1 MPYHCAHC
9 SSGFLQSA
17 LTIERAF
24 SCCSELASVYVTK
37 IHRSGAKKRWN
48 LLQWF
53 EAVAIKVPAAS
64 EGEITLYSLW
74 SLGCSFFL
82 DKTSSVRFHLFFFS
96 FFKNT
101 ELLKAIFL
109 RLWMLQRPS
118 PGWELQGIVAP
129 LVSAMWSGSQS
140 AIGASVVQAHG
151 PSLSMFSLE
160 SVMSQSFHRRAQWR
174 SWWTASSRHPLLCV
188 TLLSHVV
195 FLFFTY
201 SVLRIQYL
209 SSLTYPREI
218 AKSVKQLV
226 LRRTSLWCSLRLCVY
241 GWSHWGLID

>member
-53 EAVAIKVPAAS
+53 EAAAIKVPAAS

-82 DKTSSVRFHLFFFS
+82 DKTSSVRFHLFFS

-195 FLFFTY
+195 FLFFVFLHKVCCV
-201 SVLRIQYL
+201 SNICHHW
-209 SSLTYPREI
+209 SIRE
-218 AKSVKQLV
+218 K
-226 LRRTSLWCSLRLCVY
+226 
-241 GWSHWGLID
+241 

>member
-1 MPYHCAHC
+1 MW
-9 SSGFLQSA
+9 Q
-17 LTIERAF
+17 
-24 SCCSELASVYVTK
+24 
-37 IHRSGAKKRWN
+37 RSIAAAQKKRWN

-53 EAVAIKVPAAS
+53 EAAAIKVPAAS

-82 DKTSSVRFHLFFFS
+82 DKTSSVRFHLFFS

-195 FLFFTY
+195 FLFFVFY
-201 SVLRIQYL
+201 IKCAAYPISVITDL
-209 SSLTYPREI
+209 SERNS
-218 AKSVKQLV
+218 KV
-226 LRRTSLWCSLRLCVY
+226 LEAA
-241 GWSHWGLID
+241 GFEAH

>member
-53 EAVAIKVPAAS
+53 EAAAIKVPAAS

-82 DKTSSVRFHLFFFS
+82 DKTSSVRFHLFFFLK
-96 FFKNT
+96 KNT

-151 PSLSMFSLE
+151 SSLSMFSLE

-195 FLFFTY
+195 FLFLFFVFY
-201 SVLRIQYL
+201 IKCAAYPISVITDL
-209 SSLTYPREI
+209 SERNS
-218 AKSVKQLV
+218 KV
-226 LRRTSLWCSLRLCVY
+226 LEAA
-241 GWSHWGLID
+241 GFEAH

>member
-53 EAVAIKVPAAS
+53 EAAAIKVPAAS

-82 DKTSSVRFHLFFFS
+82 DKTSSVRFHLFFS

-195 FLFFTY
+195 FLFFVFLHKVCCV
-201 SVLRIQYL
+201 SNICHHW
-209 SSLTYPREI
+209 PIRE
-218 AKSVKQLV
+218 K
-226 LRRTSLWCSLRLCVY
+226 
-241 GWSHWGLID
+241 

>member
-1 MPYHCAHC
+1 MW
-9 SSGFLQSA
+9 Q
-17 LTIERAF
+17 
-24 SCCSELASVYVTK
+24 
-37 IHRSGAKKRWN
+37 RSIAAAQKKRWN

-53 EAVAIKVPAAS
+53 EAAAIKVPAAS

-82 DKTSSVRFHLFFFS
+82 DKTSSVRFHLFFS

-174 SWWTASSRHPLLCV
+174 SWWTASAGILFFALHCCH
-188 TLLSHVV
+188 TLFFC
-195 FLFFTY
+195 FLFFY
-201 SVLRIQYL
+201 IKCAAYPISVITDL
-209 SSLTYPREI
+209 SERNS
-218 AKSVKQLV
+218 KV
-226 LRRTSLWCSLRLCVY
+226 LEAA
-241 GWSHWGLID
+241 GFEAH

>member
-53 EAVAIKVPAAS
+53 EAAAIKVPAAS

-82 DKTSSVRFHLFFFS
+82 DKTSSVRFHLFFF
-96 FFKNT
+96 FLKNT

-195 FLFFTY
+195 FLFFVFY
-201 SVLRIQYL
+201 IKCAAYPISVITDL
-209 SSLTYPREI
+209 SERNS
-218 AKSVKQLV
+218 KV
-226 LRRTSLWCSLRLCVY
+226 LEAA
-241 GWSHWGLID
+241 GFEAH

>member
-53 EAVAIKVPAAS
+53 EAAAIKVPAAS

-82 DKTSSVRFHLFFFS
+82 DKTSSVRFHLFFS

-195 FLFFTY
+195 FLFFVFY
-201 SVLRIQYL
+201 IKCAAYPISVITDL
-209 SSLTYPREI
+209 SERNS
-218 AKSVKQLV
+218 KV
-226 LRRTSLWCSLRLCVY
+226 LEAA
-241 GWSHWGLID
+241 GFEAH

>member
-1 MPYHCAHC
+1 MW
-9 SSGFLQSA
+9 Q
-17 LTIERAF
+17 
-24 SCCSELASVYVTK
+24 
-37 IHRSGAKKRWN
+37 RSIAAAQKKRWN

-53 EAVAIKVPAAS
+53 EAAAIKVPAAS

-82 DKTSSVRFHLFFFS
+82 DKTSSVRFHLFFS

-195 FLFFTY
+195 FLFFVFLHKVCCV
-201 SVLRIQYL
+201 SNICHHW
-209 SSLTYPREI
+209 PIRE
-218 AKSVKQLV
+218 K
-226 LRRTSLWCSLRLCVY
+226 
-241 GWSHWGLID
+241 

>member
-53 EAVAIKVPAAS
+53 EAAAIKVPAAS

-82 DKTSSVRFHLFFFS
+82 DKTSSVRFHLFFFLK
-96 FFKNT
+96 KNT

-195 FLFFTY
+195 FLFLFFT
-201 SVLRIQYL
+201 
-209 SSLTYPREI
+209 
-218 AKSVKQLV
+218 
-226 LRRTSLWCSLRLCVY
+226 
-241 GWSHWGLID
+241 

>member
-53 EAVAIKVPAAS
+53 EAAAIKVPVAS

-82 DKTSSVRFHLFFFS
+82 DKTSSVRFHLFFF
-96 FFKNT
+96 FFIKYRAFKSDIPPFMDAAAA
-101 ELLKAIFL
+101 LA
-109 RLWMLQRPS
+109 WMGASRNSRPS
-118 PGWELQGIVAP
+118 CQCDVEWLAECFRSVCGPGTRPLPQYVQFGKRDVTIFPPEGAAEKLVNSLQ
-129 LVSAMWSGSQS
+129 Q
-140 AIGASVVQAHG
+140 
-151 PSLSMFSLE
+151 
-160 SVMSQSFHRRAQWR
+160 
-174 SWWTASSRHPLLCV
+174 ASS
-188 TLLSHVV
+188 
-195 FLFFTY
+195 
-201 SVLRIQYL
+201 
-209 SSLTYPREI
+209 
-218 AKSVKQLV
+218 
-226 LRRTSLWCSLRLCVY
+226 SLRYTAVTRCFFVFVFCFLHKVCCV
-241 GWSHWGLID
+241 SNICHHWPIREK

>member
-53 EAVAIKVPAAS
+53 EAAAIKVPAAS

-82 DKTSSVRFHLFFFS
+82 DKTSSVRFHLFFF
-96 FFKNT
+96 FLKKNT

-195 FLFFTY
+195 FLFFVFY
-201 SVLRIQYL
+201 IKCAAYPISVITDL
-209 SSLTYPREI
+209 SERNS
-218 AKSVKQLV
+218 KV
-226 LRRTSLWCSLRLCVY
+226 LEAA
-241 GWSHWGLID
+241 GFEAH

>member
-53 EAVAIKVPAAS
+53 EAAAIKVPAAS

-82 DKTSSVRFHLFFFS
+82 DKTSSVRFHLFFF
-96 FFKNT
+96 FKKNT

-195 FLFFTY
+195 FLFFVFY
-201 SVLRIQYL
+201 IKCAAYPISVITDL
-209 SSLTYPREI
+209 SKRNS
-218 AKSVKQLV
+218 KV
-226 LRRTSLWCSLRLCVY
+226 LEAA
-241 GWSHWGLID
+241 GFEAH